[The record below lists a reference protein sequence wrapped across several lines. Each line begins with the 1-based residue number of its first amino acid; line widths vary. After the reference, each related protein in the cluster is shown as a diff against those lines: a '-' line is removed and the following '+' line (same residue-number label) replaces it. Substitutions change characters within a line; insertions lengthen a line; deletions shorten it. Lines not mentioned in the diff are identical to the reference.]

1 MNVGPSADET
11 FDEATNPR
19 PQGNWDPRIR
29 VVADFGTTKVLGGM
43 GTYSQPPAMREILA
57 DEGPSLA
64 LERAAM
70 VSVGVEQEV
79 APDTQIGVT
88 LYTNAQEN
96 LIVGRDDLFRFDR
109 TALVAGDHFIP
120 FANTGIGRAYGCEIF
135 GTLLTEERIVWV
147 AVSLARALRRDLPD
161 EAWHPADSDQPVNVT
176 LIGSQAFGKW
186 RIGLR
191 GRYASGVAMTPVT
204 GSVYALDLQTWYPL
218 YGEPFSARAPAF
230 WSIDLRMD
238 REWWFDKWKLSF
250 YTEVMNATNH
260 TNVEIPLWSEDFS
273 HLDPV
278 TGLPILPVIGV
289 KGSW

>member
-1 MNVGPSADET
+1 M
-11 FDEATNPR
+11 
-19 PQGNWDPRIR
+19 
-29 VVADFGTTKVLGGM
+29 
-43 GTYSQPPAMREILA
+43 
-57 DEGPSLA
+57 
-64 LERAAM
+64 
-70 VSVGVEQEV
+70 
-79 APDTQIGVT
+79 
-88 LYTNAQEN
+88 
-96 LIVGRDDLFRFDR
+96 
-109 TALVAGDHFIP
+109 P
-120 FANTGIGRAYGCEIF
+120 FANTGIGRSYGCEIF
-135 GTLLTEERIVWV
+135 GTMLTEERIVWV

-161 EAWHPADSDQPVNVT
+161 EEWHPADSDQPVNVT

-186 RIGLR
+186 RVGLR

-230 WSIDLRMD
+230 WSIDLRLD
-238 REWWFDKWKLSF
+238 REWWFDKWKLAF

-289 KGSW
+289 KGSWWVCCCRRSSRAAPVRSPCRTPSSARRSWRSRRSLPSPSRSRACGCGPGSPRARGVART